1 MKRLTNKMIQTSV
14 LALGLTLFTACG
26 GGGGSTAPSAQSIA
40 IDKIEVYATSGG
52 TSPTVADYV
61 AAGVTGVTEDN
72 LAEINEVVEG
82 LSAED
87 VDTEAELQALADALG
102 IVLPSTAHK
111 LKLTVEGTSFEVS
124 IFIAAG
130 LVYDYNIDCDGDG
143 TNEATSQSTSFTCEY
158 TSVGPHKIH
167 IEGAFPR
174 IFFGINTDAPK
185 LLSVDN
191 WGTTAWTDM
200 RRAFAGCENLHI
212 LATDAPDLSV
222 ATSVLYMFSGATVM
236 NEDISAW
243 NMSHI
248 EDFQGMFSTAS
259 NFNQDIGG
267 WNVSAA
273 TTMSGMFSGAS
284 SFNQDLSSWDVSQ
297 VTQMNH
303 MFEDASLF
311 DQSLGAWN
319 IAEVGGMM
327 QMLDNSGLSSSNYT
341 STLIGWYNLPSIQT
355 NVILGADG
363 LTRTIGGLGQV
374 AYSDLT
380 TLVVGGGHGWTIND
394 DGT

>member
-1 MKRLTNKMIQTSV
+1 MMKLLQMKIIQITV
-14 LALGLTLFTACG
+14 LALGLILFTACG

-40 IDKIEVYATSGG
+40 IDKIEAYATSGG
-52 TSPTVADYV
+52 TAPTVADYAV
-61 AAGVTGVTEDN
+61 AGVTGVTADN
-72 LAEINEVVEG
+72 LAEINEVVAG
-82 LSAED
+82 LSAEE

-111 LKLTVEGTSFEVS
+111 LKMTVEGTSFEVS
-124 IFIAAG
+124 IFISDG

-143 TNEATSQSTSFTCEY
+143 TNEATSQNSSYICEY
-158 TSVGPHKIH
+158 TSAGPHKIH

-200 RRAFAGCENLHI
+200 RSAFRGCEKLHI
-212 LATDAPDLSV
+212 LATDKPNLSV
-222 ATSVLYMFSGATVM
+222 ATSTLNMFSGATVM

-243 NMSHI
+243 DMSHI

-259 NFNQDIGG
+259 AFNQDIGS

-273 TTMSGMFSGAS
+273 TTMSGMFFGAS

-297 VTQMNH
+297 VTQMNY
-303 MFEDASLF
+303 MFQNATSF

-319 IAEVGGMM
+319 IVEVRGML
-327 QMLDNSGLSSSNYT
+327 QMLDNSGLLSSS
-341 STLIGWYNLPSIQT
+341 
-355 NVILGADG
+355 
-363 LTRTIGGLGQV
+363 
-374 AYSDLT
+374 
-380 TLVVGGGHGWTIND
+380 
-394 DGT
+394 